1 MAKIENYSSD
11 LMAKQQDAIRRV
23 NEMQRIS
30 QQKIQNQA
38 RAMEKHEQTVPA
50 TTHATSFKIDN
61 EKLLLIALIVFLI
74 SEGAD
79 TMLIIALVYILL

>member
-1 MAKIENYSSD
+1 
-11 LMAKQQDAIRRV
+11 MAKQQDAIRRV

-30 QQKIQNQA
+30 QEKIRNQA
-38 RAMEKHEQTVPA
+38 RAMEKHEQTAPA
-50 TTHATSFKIDN
+50 TRHATSFKIDN

>member
-1 MAKIENYSSD
+1 
-11 LMAKQQDAIRRV
+11 MAKQQDAIRRV
-23 NEMQRIS
+23 NEMQRVS
-30 QQKIQNQA
+30 QEKIKAQA
-38 RAMEKHEQTVPA
+38 KMQGNHEQMSPVTL
-50 TTHATSFKIDN
+50 HSTSHKIDN

>member
-1 MAKIENYSSD
+1 
-11 LMAKQQDAIRRV
+11 MAKQQDAIRRV

-30 QQKIQNQA
+30 QEKIKAQSKAQ
-38 RAMEKHEQTVPA
+38 EKHEQIAPA
-50 TTHATSFKIDN
+50 TAHATSFRIDN